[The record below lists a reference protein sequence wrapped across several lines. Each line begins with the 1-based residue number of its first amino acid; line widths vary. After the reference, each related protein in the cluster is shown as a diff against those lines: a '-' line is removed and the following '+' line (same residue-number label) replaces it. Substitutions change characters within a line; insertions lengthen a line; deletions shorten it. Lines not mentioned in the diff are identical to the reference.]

1 MDFQFNEISD
11 LPANVFTPLKKLR
24 SLGLRSN
31 KLTTIHSDSFN
42 VHNNLTRVS
51 LDCNE
56 INAIDENFID
66 NAALSFIDMRNNTC
80 SQAELSKTGSTN
92 EFIIEIKSSLRKC
105 FDNYQPRKQSQ
116 IYDQLQVL
124 NRKTES
130 NDSYVESATGQGNIT
145 GPTQIV
151 LVIAGK
157 PKLLQFLNQLIK
169 KIFFY
174 FPALLSLQTFF

>member
-1 MDFQFNEISD
+1 MTQKHITESPYCHIPLFQI
-11 LPANVFTPLKKLR
+11 PL
-24 SLGLRSN
+24 
-31 KLTTIHSDSFN
+31 LTLF
-42 VHNNLTRVS
+42 
-51 LDCNE
+51 
-56 INAIDENFID
+56 
-66 NAALSFIDMRNNTC
+66 
-80 SQAELSKTGSTN
+80 
-92 EFIIEIKSSLRKC
+92 
-105 FDNYQPRKQSQ
+105 RKQSQ